1 MNFNLM
7 KISDENCRRSGRMRL
22 AANNKTKFTTVWLS
36 NADQRNEK
44 KQQELKEYI
53 AECKNNGI
61 FVCVYESGNGNLL
74 ENTKE
79 LLAYNLSNPPPCAKT
94 SKLCGAQ

>member
-1 MNFNLM
+1 
-7 KISDENCRRSGRMRL
+7 MRL
-22 AANNKTKFTTVWLS
+22 AANNKTKFSTVWLS

-79 LLAYNLSNPPPCAKT
+79 LLAYNLSNPPSCAKT